1 MTATG
6 RAAAI
11 PPPHVGREEVK
22 TVTGMESIRCTG
34 CGRLLLLAGNRAE
47 IRTTLETKCPRSV
60 GARGL
65 FCKARLPGVTMGFV
79 FSGGEGY
86 LWQYTPYQLPGKVT
100 RR

>member
-1 MTATG
+1 MSRSGGPYVLRPREAGITA
-6 RAAAI
+6 
-11 PPPHVGREEVK
+11 
-22 TVTGMESIRCTG
+22 
-34 CGRLLLLAGNRAE
+34 
-47 IRTTLETKCPRSV
+47 V

-79 FSGGEGY
+79 FSGGEDY